1 MAPVAALTLM
11 SGDVAIPPPLRLE
24 GEEVEVGEGDEVQFL
39 LLSFEGEEEEVAALS
54 EWDSLD
60 CCCC

>member
-54 EWDSLD
+54 E
-60 CCCC
+60 